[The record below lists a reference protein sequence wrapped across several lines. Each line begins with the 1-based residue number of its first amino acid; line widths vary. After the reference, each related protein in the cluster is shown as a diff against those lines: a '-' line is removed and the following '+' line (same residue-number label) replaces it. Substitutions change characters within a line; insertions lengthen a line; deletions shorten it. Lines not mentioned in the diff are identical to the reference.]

1 MHSLMNSSGPIALLL
16 ITASVGGLLFA
27 WLRAR
32 RRIAALEAQLADAGE
47 KLRLDDL
54 ETTRRSQLDTVRNE
68 FISTVSHELRT
79 PLTSIRGA
87 LGLLSA
93 GLMGSVDAK
102 ANKLLRIA
110 ITNTDRLIR
119 LVNDILDLER
129 LESGRAPLQLQR
141 CLLGDLV
148 TQAMETMSPM
158 ADAAGVK
165 LVYTPPASSLP
176 APVAQDAE
184 QVEVTPFV
192 AESRAEDRQRSG
204 TAHMERRR
212 DERRGDG
219 ERRRGNRDGSGPV
232 PLYFDGE
239 SDRILQ
245 VLLNLLSNSIK
256 FSPPNTT
263 VTIYVEASP
272 DLLQLRVSDEGRGI
286 PQDKL
291 ETIFD
296 RFQQVDAADAR
307 EKGGTGL
314 GLAIC
319 RSIIQQ
325 HGGAIWAQRNPTA
338 GASLCVDLP
347 RSNRSTDRIPGKSPQ
362 PLSPA
367 PGRDAGAVLVC
378 DDDPGI
384 RTVVTEHLRRRGY
397 TVVETS
403 TGEQALEIASRQKL
417 SAILLDLYM
426 PGLDGWETLQKL
438 KEAPATANI
447 PVVILSVLSSAERPA
462 MVNGAQGWVQK
473 PFNENFLFSEL
484 GRVLRLS

>member
-1 MHSLMNSSGPIALLL
+1 MNSSGPIALLL
-16 ITASVGGLLFA
+16 LTASSGGLLIA
-27 WLRAR
+27 WLRTR
-32 RRIAALEAQLADAGE
+32 RRIAALKAQLAEAGE

-54 ETTRRSQLDTVRNE
+54 ETTRRTQLDTVRNE

-165 LVYTPPASSLP
+165 LVYSPPANSLP
-176 APVAQDAE
+176 APVAPESEPA
-184 QVEVTPFV
+184 EVTPV
-192 AESRAEDRQRSG
+192 VLDGNTEGRQRPG
-204 TAHMERRR
+204 TPYLERRR
-212 DERRGDG
+212 EERRGDG
-219 ERRRGNRDGSGPV
+219 ERRRGRDSGGPI

-291 ETIFD
+291 ETVFD
-296 RFQQVDAADAR
+296 RFQQVDATDAR

-325 HGGAIWAQRNPTA
+325 HGGAIWAQRNPTV

-347 RSNRSTDRIPGKSPQ
+347 RSNRSTDRIPGKVPQ

-397 TVVETS
+397 TVLETS

-426 PGLDGWETLQKL
+426 PNGLNGWETLQRL
-438 KEAPATANI
+438 KDSPVTAKI
-447 PVVILSVLSSAERPA
+447 PVVILSVLSSSERPA
-462 MVNGAQGWVQK
+462 MENEAQGWVQK

-484 GRVLRLS
+484 GRVLRLG